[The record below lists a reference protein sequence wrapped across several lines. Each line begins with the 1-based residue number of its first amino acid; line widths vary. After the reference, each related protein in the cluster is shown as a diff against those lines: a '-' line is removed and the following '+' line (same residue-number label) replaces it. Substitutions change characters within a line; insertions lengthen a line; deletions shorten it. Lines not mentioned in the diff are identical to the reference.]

1 MASNKGRVIILSLVL
16 RIVTLLFAA
25 GCIVVLILDKATD
38 TDGSKLTFRD
48 FVAYKYVLATAV
60 VAAAYCVLLLP
71 FTMYRACTGKRL
83 IRGPF
88 LPTLYFYGDKVVA
101 FALASGV
108 GAGFLVT
115 AELKR
120 FLNDLLKSLGGS
132 LKDTEFEGFFNR
144 GYLAT
149 ALLAAAFLCMA
160 ILSMFFTPTKNEA
173 AETKAAGNKGFFF
186 R

>member
-1 MASNKGRVIILSLVL
+1 MASKKAAVIVSLVL
-16 RIVTLLFAA
+16 RICTLFFAA

-38 TDGSKLTFRD
+38 DDGSKVTFKDVISMWWSR
-48 FVAYKYVLATAV
+48 
-60 VAAAYCVLLLP
+60 LLL
-71 FTMYRACTGKRL
+71 YRACTGKRL

-88 LPTLYFYGDKVVA
+88 LPTLYFHGDKVVA
-101 FALASGV
+101 FVLASSV
-108 GAGFLVT
+108 GAGFLTT

-120 FLNDLLKSLGGS
+120 FINDLLESFGAR
-132 LKDTEFEGFFNR
+132 LKDTPFEGFFNR

-160 ILSMFFTPTKNEA
+160 ILSIFSAPAGN
-173 AETKAAGNKGFFF
+173 KAAGNKGFFF